1 MMKNNDFF
9 ICDEDNVFDQL
20 SALYEDLQPS
30 VYSNA
35 PTLDPKL
42 DWNSVEDFV
51 DSSTDSYNEDFL
63 DEDYGTYDLDF
74 QLGDILLVKVYQ
86 DNKDKQNLAHLV
98 RPFLVIHATARMV
111 YGFQLSTSDPATL
124 RNYLVNIPNYADCG
138 LNGPGKF
145 VLNMVR
151 GAEYF
156 RLVKR
161 IGHITAEQRQAIL
174 DKLYEIKANKD
185 GLYDDCLLND
195 RLDVTI
201 RNVAKIYC

>member
-1 MMKNNDFF
+1 MKNNDFF
-9 ICDEDNVFDQL
+9 ICEEDNVFDQL

-30 VYSNA
+30 VYSGVPA
-35 PTLDPKL
+35 IDPSL
-42 DWNSVEDFV
+42 EWDNVDDFIGDGVHLQEDAFI
-51 DSSTDSYNEDFL
+51 
-63 DEDYGTYDLDF
+63 DEDYGAYDVDF
-74 QLGDILLVKVYQ
+74 QNGDILLVRVHQ
-86 DNKDKQNLAHLV
+86 DNKEKRNLAHLV

-111 YGFQLSTSDPATL
+111 YGFQLSTSNPATL
-124 RNYLVNIPNYADCG
+124 SQYLVDVPNYADCG

-151 GAEYF
+151 GAEMF

-161 IGHITAEQRQAIL
+161 IGHITFEQRQAIL
-174 DKLYEIKANKD
+174 DKLYEIRDNKD

-201 RNVAKIYC
+201 RNVAKINC

>member
-1 MMKNNDFF
+1 MKNNDFF
-9 ICDEDNVFDQL
+9 ICEEDNVFDQL
-20 SALYEDLQPS
+20 SALYEDLPPS
-30 VYSNA
+30 AYSGV
-35 PTLDPKL
+35 PTLDASL
-42 DWNSVEDFV
+42 EWDNAEDFIDDDV
-51 DSSTDSYNEDFL
+51 SLYEDISAV
-63 DEDYGTYDLDF
+63 EDYGSYDVDF
-74 QLGDILLVKVYQ
+74 QIGDILLVRVYQ
-86 DNKDKQNLAHLV
+86 DNQDKQNLAHLV

-111 YGFQLSTSDPATL
+111 YGFQLSTSSPASL
-124 RNYLVNIPNYADCG
+124 LNYLVEVPDYSACG

-151 GAEYF
+151 GAEMF

-161 IGHITAEQRQAIL
+161 IGHITFEQRQAIL
-174 DKLYEIKANKD
+174 DKLYEIRDNKD

>member
-1 MMKNNDFF
+1 MKNNDFF

-20 SALYEDLQPS
+20 SALYEELQPAA
-30 VYSNA
+30 YSGVPA
-35 PTLDPKL
+35 LDASL
-42 DWNSVEDFV
+42 EWDNVEDLTGDTF
-51 DSSTDSYNEDFL
+51 DLNEAANM
-63 DEDYGTYDLDF
+63 DEDYDSYDLDF
-74 QLGDILLVKVYQ
+74 QIGDILLVKVHQ
-86 DNKDKQNLAHLV
+86 DNVEKRNLDHLL

-111 YGFQLSTSDPATL
+111 YGFQLTTSQPTTL
-124 RNYLVNIPNYADCG
+124 LKYLVEVPNYAECG
-138 LNGPGKF
+138 LNGPGRF

-156 RLVKR
+156 RLDRR

-174 DKLYEIKANKD
+174 DKLYEIRDNKD
-185 GLYDDCLLND
+185 GAFDDCLLND

>member
-1 MMKNNDFF
+1 MKNNDFF
-9 ICDEDNVFDQL
+9 ICEEDNVFDQL

-30 VYSNA
+30 VYSGVPA
-35 PTLDPKL
+35 IDPSL
-42 DWNSVEDFV
+42 EWDNVDDFIGDGVALQEDAFI
-51 DSSTDSYNEDFL
+51 
-63 DEDYGTYDLDF
+63 DEDYSAYDVDF
-74 QLGDILLVKVYQ
+74 QNGDILLVKVHQ
-86 DNKDKQNLAHLV
+86 DNKEKRNLAHLV

-111 YGFQLSTSDPATL
+111 YGFQLSTSNPATL
-124 RNYLVNIPNYADCG
+124 SQYLVDVPNYADCG

-151 GAEYF
+151 GAEMF

-161 IGHITAEQRQAIL
+161 IGHITFEQRQAIL
-174 DKLYEIKANKD
+174 DKLYEIRDNKN

-201 RNVAKIYC
+201 RNVAKIIC